1 MKTKTEMHPIY
12 KRNRLY
18 HMLRYY
24 VDCMIR
30 NSYNTIAARGKDNIP
45 DEGIIIIAPNHSNAL
60 MDPLLILQS
69 SKKAT
74 LFGARADVFTPAFRK
89 ALHFLKIV
97 PMIRRR
103 DGFRN
108 AVHNIETIE
117 TITEALGHGMPF
129 CMFCEGTHRTMHSLL
144 PLTKGIA
151 RIACE
156 AYRKES
162 AKAPEKRKPVYI
174 IPAGIEYADYFRFRH
189 SAVITFGRPIEITD
203 TPDTAN
209 TAYMCNPTETGNKTY
224 IQVPPDIKK
233 ILATLHTSMSQLITY
248 LPDDREYD
256 RKFTLLRL
264 HSPINEKKPAETL
277 ENNRK
282 HAEEI
287 EQAIAFD
294 SLAPMLDRFEE
305 LRQKKRI
312 SYHSFNRNGKRP
324 GTKETVFGTARA
336 IIELPY
342 FIYSTVAMAPVLIAA
357 QIITSKVQDRAF
369 HNTVRFATLLAL
381 YPVTIAAITA
391 IAFSLLQWQTA
402 LILTLL
408 ALPAHNF
415 AHDYIFRLR
424 VLISDIRYTRCK
436 ELKKLYDTLTLEII
450 K

>member
-1 MKTKTEMHPIY
+1 MKTKTEMPPIY

-103 DGFRN
+103 NGFRN
-108 AVHNIETIE
+108 VVHNIETIE

-287 EQAIAFD
+287 ELAIAFD

-305 LRQKKRI
+305 LRQKTHIIPFIQQKRQTPR
-312 SYHSFNRNGKRP
+312 NKRNGVRNSKSHHRASVFHIQHCGNGTRTHCSTNHNIKSTGQGIPQHRQIRHAARP
-324 GTKETVFGTARA
+324 
-336 IIELPY
+336 LPCHNRRHNGNC
-342 FIYSTVAMAPVLIAA
+342 VQPAPVA
-357 QIITSKVQDRAF
+357 DRTHTHSA
-369 HNTVRFATLLAL
+369 
-381 YPVTIAAITA
+381 YTA
-391 IAFSLLQWQTA
+391 GT
-402 LILTLL
+402 
-408 ALPAHNF
+408 
-415 AHDYIFRLR
+415 
-424 VLISDIRYTRCK
+424 
-436 ELKKLYDTLTLEII
+436 
-450 K
+450 